1 MKVVA
6 YDPFVDPAAVRETG
20 AEPVDLDEL
29 LGVSDFVSLHA
40 RATAENRGLIGSPQ
54 IARMKRG
61 AYLVNTARDTL
72 VDEAAVMEGLAT
84 GLHPLLSHPNVI
96 ITTHIGG
103 ATYETLHHAGEMA
116 VAAIRR
122 LTAGEPLLDLA
133 DPSVVI
139 GRRAGSAV

>member
-1 MKVVA
+1 
-6 YDPFVDPAAVRETG
+6 
-20 AEPVDLDEL
+20 
-29 LGVSDFVSLHA
+29 
-40 RATAENRGLIGSPQ
+40 
-54 IARMKRG
+54 MKRG

-72 VDEAAVMEGLAT
+72 VDEAAVMEGLATGRLAGAAFDLISPSPAT